1 MGRRGRFR
9 VAFGGERGDSGGMTM
24 KTTSWILVAAGLWAA
39 AAHAVEVRDVRVEAI
54 GAVPVSAAQV
64 MSRVQA
70 RPGMEL
76 DRAAL
81 SDDVR
86 RLQECGAF
94 SYVESR
100 LENGEEGGVD
110 LVFHVAGRP
119 RIRRLEVTGAKEFGN
134 KKVKKLMEI
143 SSGDRV
149 DGALLG
155 EKAQA
160 VRDEYRKHF
169 WPEARVTWTLTPC
182 EDDPSMVDA
191 AIRVEEGE
199 RKLVRKIV
207 FRGKKHIA
215 DRDLR
220 AVMTQKQSSWL
231 TWFNNDGE
239 YLAGA
244 LLADT
249 EALKRAFWD
258 KGYLAATV
266 AEPVFRRVNKKKIDV
281 IFEVAEGPLYT
292 LQDWRTTGVTLFPE
306 ADVTRG
312 VVAKKGQVASLDAIE
327 RSAKAIGDYY
337 GARGYIRTGA
347 DPRVQL
353 DTNAATAR
361 VTYAVKEG
369 ELAWIQDV
377 EIRGNSLTK
386 DKVIRREI
394 GVAPGEVYNTP
405 KVRSSENRVRNLNYF
420 SYVRAYPESTAVS
433 NRYRLVFDV
442 EEKPTASMMFSVGFS
457 SVDNVV
463 GAIEFNQGNFDL
475 SDPGSWFR
483 GGGQKLKIRLQAGKK
498 RQDAELAFIE
508 PWFLNRKLSL
518 GFNAFWREASYYSN
532 EYDQQ
537 TVGSSVTLGKSLDAF
552 DRVNLTYGLQNI
564 KIDNIST
571 NASAWIWEEE
581 GDRLKSYST
590 LELVRDTR
598 DSSLVAT
605 RGFRGSVSATLAGGP
620 FGGDT
625 DNYGFAA
632 RASQF
637 VPLWFG
643 HVLNLRGGASM
654 VKEYGDSDRVPIF
667 DREFLGGPRSVRAF
681 KYRKVGPKDEEG
693 EPRGGRS
700 SAWATAEY
708 SIPLAKSVRLA
719 AFYDGGMVWQGLF
732 REEENEEV
740 PVVGDGVWC
749 DGYGIGI
756 RLDFPGFPIQLDY
769 AWPLTTDDMLGDH
782 GRFSFNIGY
791 MY

>member
-1 MGRRGRFR
+1 MRKTIRKWF
-9 VAFGGERGDSGGMTM
+9 VAGAVA
-24 KTTSWILVAAGLWAA
+24 LAAAGAA
-39 AAHAVEVRDVRVEAI
+39 RGVEVRDVRVEAI
-54 GAVPVSAAQV
+54 GAVPVAAAQV
-64 MSRVQA
+64 MSRVQV

-81 SDDVR
+81 SEDVR

-100 LENGEEGGVD
+100 LENSPGGGVE

-119 RIRRLEVTGAKEFGN
+119 RIRRLEVVGAEYLGN

-143 SSGDRV
+143 ASGDRV

-155 EKAQA
+155 AKSQA
-160 VRDEYRKHF
+160 VKDEYRKHF
-169 WPEARVTWTLTPC
+169 FPDTRVSWDLRPR
-182 EDDPSMVDA
+182 EDEPSEVDVT
-191 AIRVEEGE
+191 IRVEEGE

-207 FRGKKHIA
+207 FRGKKHLK
-215 DRDLR
+215 DRELR
-220 AVMTQKQSSWL
+220 AVMVQKQSSWL

-249 EALKRAFWD
+249 EAIKKAFWD
-258 KGYLAATV
+258 KGYLAAKV

-281 IFEVAEGPLYT
+281 IFEVEEGPLYT
-292 LQDWRTTGVTLFPE
+292 LEDWRTTGVTLFPE
-306 ADVTRG
+306 AEVTRG

-337 GARGYIRTGA
+337 GARGYIRTSA
-347 DPRVQL
+347 DPRVNL
-353 DTNAATAR
+353 DAERATAR

-394 GVAPGEVYNTP
+394 SVAPGDVYNTP
-405 KVRSSENRVRNLNYF
+405 RVRSSENRVRNLNYF

-442 EEKPTASMMFSVGFS
+442 EEKPTASMMFSIGFS
-457 SVDNVV
+457 SVDNIV

-475 SDPGSWFR
+475 FDAGSWFR
-483 GGGQKLKIRLQAGKK
+483 GGGQKLKIRLQAGRK

-564 KIDNIST
+564 KIDDVST
-571 NASAWIWEEE
+571 NAAAWILEEE
-581 GDRLKSYST
+581 GTRLKSYST

-620 FGGDT
+620 LGADT
-625 DNYGFAA
+625 DNYGFGA

-643 HVLNLRGGASM
+643 HVLNVRGGANM

-681 KYRKVGPKDEEG
+681 KYRKLGPKDEEG

-708 SIPLAKSVRLA
+708 SVPIAKSVRLA
-719 AFYDGGMVWQGLF
+719 GFYDGGIVWQGLF
-732 REEENEEV
+732 KEEVNEEV
-740 PVVGDGVWC
+740 PVVGDGEWC
-749 DGYGIGI
+749 DGYGVGI

-769 AWPLTTDDMLGDH
+769 AWPIHTDDMLPDH